1 MIFYSCIYNEVFVL
15 YCFGLQNNTHL
26 EIANQNESLELS
38 KDSERNSFQKI
49 FNR

>member
-1 MIFYSCIYNEVFVL
+1 MIFCSCIYNEVFVL

-38 KDSERNSFQKI
+38 TDSDRNSIQNGF
-49 FNR
+49 